1 MADANFTK
9 GHEPWVR
16 TVGAGKEQMKKHEGE
31 KVRGVGETQE
41 RSVARVENLRGCV
54 WVCVCVCVCV
64 CVWEREREILNVKS
78 TDNEGIIPLKVHTF
92 EGIFEEM

>member
-1 MADANFTK
+1 
-9 GHEPWVR
+9 
-16 TVGAGKEQMKKHEGE
+16 MKKHEGE

-41 RSVARVENLRGCV
+41 RSVARVENLRGRVWVCV
-54 WVCVCVCVCV
+54 SVCVCVCVCER
-64 CVWEREREILNVKS
+64 EREREILNVKS